1 MEAEAE
7 VAGVVVV
14 VAVGVVVGVVAAVG
28 AVGAGAGAV
37 PFGAA
42 GGKMVSAGVAGSA
55 HSLEQALNS
64 APLSGAFCFP
74 CLRKKSGAQP

>member
-7 VAGVVVV
+7 VAGVV
-14 VAVGVVVGVVAAVG
+14 VAVGVVVGVVA

>member
-1 MEAEAE
+1 VEAEAEAE

-14 VAVGVVVGVVAAVG
+14 VVVGVVVGVEVG
-28 AVGAGAGAV
+28 DGAGAV